1 MRVLVTGGTGF
12 LGREV
17 ISLLASKGHEVRNF
31 SRRASYNPDQ
41 PSVEPFAGSVLE
53 PEAIKEAMQGC
64 EAVIHLAGKVSRDRK
79 DAGELMRIHV
89 DGTRNV
95 MEAAVEAQVSR
106 VVYMSTS
113 GTIAISKE
121 ATETL
126 NEAAPYPIDLA
137 RKWPY
142 YLSKI
147 YAEQEALRFAREHQ
161 LALICLNPS
170 LLLGPGDVD
179 ESSTTDVSRFLDGLI
194 PAIPKGGVSYVDV
207 RDVAECTLTA
217 LTRGRPG
224 ERYLLGAENLTTEDF
239 FKRLA
244 RISGRP
250 APFVKLPDA
259 FTRFSARVL
268 EQIETLTEVSLP
280 ITDADLDIGRHGW
293 WVDSKKAR
301 LELGFRPRDPN
312 ATLHD
317 TVAYIREQKKRK
329 KDDE

>member
-17 ISLLASKGHEVRNF
+17 ISVLAAKGHEVRNF
-31 SRRASYNPDQ
+31 SRRAAYNPDM

-53 PEAIKEAMQGC
+53 PEALGEAMQGC
-64 EAVIHLAGKVSRDRK
+64 SGVIHLAGKVSRDRK

-95 MEAAVEAQVSR
+95 MAAAVEAQVSR

-113 GTIAISKE
+113 GTIAISTN
-121 ATETL
+121 ATEIL

-147 YAEQEALRFAREHQ
+147 YAEQEALRYAREQQ
-161 LALICLNPS
+161 LPMICLNPS

-179 ESSTTDVSRFLDGLI
+179 ESSTSDVSRFLDGMI
-194 PAIPKGGVSYVDV
+194 PAIPKGGVCYVDV
-207 RDVAECTLTA
+207 RDVADTTVAA

-259 FTRFSARVL
+259 FTRFSARML
-268 EQIETLTEVSLP
+268 EKFEQLTDVNLP
-280 ITDADLDIGRHGW
+280 ISDADLDIGRHGW

-317 TVAYIREQKKRK
+317 TIAYIREAKERKKRE
-329 KDDE
+329 D